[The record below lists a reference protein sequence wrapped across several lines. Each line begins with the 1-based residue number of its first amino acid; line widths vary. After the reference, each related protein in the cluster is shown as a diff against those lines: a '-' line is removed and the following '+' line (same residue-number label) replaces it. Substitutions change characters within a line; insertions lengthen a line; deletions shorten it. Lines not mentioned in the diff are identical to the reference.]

1 MRARVILLGRE
12 GGGMTAK
19 MDTKLITLL
28 GGEHKLTTA
37 EMMDSRMLERSSP
50 SLLDVKLFNEF
61 VLTLNGTNLLL
72 PLLRGRDFNG
82 P

>member
-1 MRARVILLGRE
+1 
-12 GGGMTAK
+12 MTAK